1 MPWSGAP
8 VFDGPVETYS
18 LEELERRVI
27 NRLQVQEKW
36 RNLSPSTF
44 ISRKFRL
51 EPGSFGRFHLL
62 PGGRWL
68 LDNIDGRV
76 YVFDLDNLEST
87 PHFLFEEREGYY
99 FNSRIEDPLSNS
111 AVWIDSSKHWLS
123 LRIALH
129 NDATAHDYGMF
140 PHQCYFF
147 FSGDL
152 QISLFRGESNLD
164 LSIGLHE
171 PRLQPRL
178 DRKASRQITVP
189 RSL

>member
-8 VFDGPVETYS
+8 VFDGPAETYS
-18 LEELERRVI
+18 MEQLERKVI

-44 ISRKFRL
+44 LSREVRL
-51 EPGSFGRFHLL
+51 EPRTLGRFHLL

-76 YVFDLDNLEST
+76 YVLDLDNLESA

-99 FNSRIEDPLSNS
+99 FNSRLEDPLSNS
-111 AVWIDSSKHWLS
+111 AIWIDSSKSWLS

-129 NDATAHDYGMF
+129 NDATAHNLSQFLHIFSRRLTIF
-140 PHQCYFF
+140 P
-147 FSGDL
+147 FSE
-152 QISLFRGESNLD
+152 ESR
-164 LSIGLHE
+164 I
-171 PRLQPRL
+171 
-178 DRKASRQITVP
+178 
-189 RSL
+189 